1 MSKTFDVAVVG
12 ATGAV
17 GETIISILEE
27 RKFPVGTLY
36 LLASARSAGSRVE
49 FRGSYV
55 KVQDL
60 AQFDFSKVQIGLFS
74 AGGDVSAIYAPK
86 AAAAGCIVIDNTAHF
101 RYEADIPL
109 VIPEVNPHAIA
120 QYPARNIIT
129 NPNCST
135 IQMLVALKPIYDAVG
150 ITRINVCTYQSV
162 SGTGKEAIEELAGQ
176 SAALLNASPI
186 EPKVYPKQIA
196 FNVLPQ
202 IDVFQDNGYTKE
214 EMKMVWETQ
223 KIFEDANIKVNPTAA
238 RVPVF
243 YGHSEAVHIETRD
256 KISAAQARALLQK
269 APGVVVLDELKP
281 GGYPTAVTESAGTD
295 AVYVG
300 RIREDIS
307 HPRGLDLWIVSDN
320 VRKGAALNSI
330 QIAEILIKDYLS

>member
-1 MSKTFDVAVVG
+1 
-12 ATGAV
+12 
-17 GETIISILEE
+17 
-27 RKFPVGTLY
+27 
-36 LLASARSAGSRVE
+36 
-49 FRGSYV
+49 
-55 KVQDL
+55 
-60 AQFDFSKVQIGLFS
+60 
-74 AGGDVSAIYAPK
+74 
-86 AAAAGCIVIDNTAHF
+86 
-101 RYEADIPL
+101 
-109 VIPEVNPHAIA
+109 
-120 QYPARNIIT
+120 
-129 NPNCST
+129 
-135 IQMLVALKPIYDAVG
+135 MLVALKPIYDAVG

-223 KIFEDANIKVNPTAA
+223 KIFGDANIKVNPTAA

-330 QIAEILIKDYLS
+330 QIAEILIKDYLA